1 MKVLVVE
8 DEIRIREGIGRL
20 LARQNSGYELAGEAE
35 NGQQGYEMV
44 CCQQPDIII
53 TDIRMPI
60 MDGLEMLEKI
70 YADGYTPKA
79 IVLSAYSEFEYARQA
94 LKLGVTEYL
103 LKPINLSDF
112 SKALANARMQVE
124 KERMRQPEEMGTLEQ
139 IISGLLWGGLVADVA
154 VQSYVEQKY
163 KIGPETAMLDICVY
177 LGRDYEQHL
186 GRARRQLELLLS
198 QRPDISWCLLEAPYE
213 KSIYIVLYGVKQ
225 INSVERWFQYEILSD
240 RFTSE
245 GRAGVGC
252 IQSRGIAGIR
262 EAFETLAPYM
272 DWNIALGED
281 VMISYPKI
289 TKVQNIPC
297 TYPVELENQLKV
309 AICTME
315 PEKVSRYVAQFHK
328 YFLGGRIFAPKE
340 IKECYVRFLWS
351 LINIAKEVGS
361 LDYQKLEQQKLLEAI
376 MNARTRKE
384 LKAAADGLLDKLK
397 FHQGTEDEVVH
408 LTVKRAKSMIHEFYQ
423 TGITLNEIADKL
435 DITPEYLG
443 SQFHKEVGVNFS
455 TYIRDFRISK
465 AKELLIG
472 TPLKLYEIAEQVGY
486 TDPKY
491 FSRVFKECTG
501 QLPADYRKAH
511 K

>member
-8 DEIRIREGIGRL
+8 DEIRIREGISRL
-20 LARQNSGYELAGEAE
+20 LTRLDSGYEMAGEAE
-35 NGQQGYEMV
+35 NGQQGYDLV
-44 CCQQPDIII
+44 CRLLPDIII
-53 TDIRMPI
+53 TDIRMPV

-70 YADGYTPKA
+70 YGDGYTPKA

-103 LKPINLSDF
+103 LKPINLNDF
-112 SKALANARMQVE
+112 SRALSNARMQVE
-124 KERMRQPEEMGTLEQ
+124 KERMRQPEEMGSLSQ
-139 IISGLLWGGLVADVA
+139 IISGLLWGGLVADASVLA
-154 VQSYVEQKY
+154 YVEQKY
-163 KIGPETAMLDICVY
+163 KIGPETAMLQICVY
-177 LGRDYEQHL
+177 LGLNYDKHL
-186 GRARRQLELLLS
+186 DRASRQLKMLLS
-198 QRPDISWCLLEAPYE
+198 ERTDISWCLLEVPYE
-213 KSIYIVLYGVKQ
+213 KSIYIIIYGVKQ

-240 RFTSE
+240 RFSSE

-252 IQSRGIAGIR
+252 IQSRGIAGIKQ
-262 EAFETLAPYM
+262 AFATLAPYM

-289 TKVQNIPC
+289 TKVQTVPC

-315 PEKVSRYVAQFHK
+315 PEKVEKYVTQFHE
-328 YFLGGRIFAPKE
+328 YFLGGKIYAPKE

-376 MNARTRKE
+376 MNARTRRE
-384 LKAAADGLLDKLK
+384 LMLTSGGLLEKLK
-397 FHQGTEDEVVH
+397 FQQSSEDEVVH
-408 LTVKRAKSMIHEFYQ
+408 LTVKRAKSMIQEFYQ

-443 SQFHKEVGVNFS
+443 TQFHKEMGVNFS

-472 TPLKLYEIAEQVGY
+472 TQLKLYEIAEQVGY

>member
-1 MKVLVVE
+1 
-8 DEIRIREGIGRL
+8 
-20 LARQNSGYELAGEAE
+20 
-35 NGQQGYEMV
+35 
-44 CCQQPDIII
+44 
-53 TDIRMPI
+53 
-60 MDGLEMLEKI
+60 
-70 YADGYTPKA
+70 
-79 IVLSAYSEFEYARQA
+79 
-94 LKLGVTEYL
+94 
-103 LKPINLSDF
+103 
-112 SKALANARMQVE
+112 
-124 KERMRQPEEMGTLEQ
+124 
-139 IISGLLWGGLVADVA
+139 
-154 VQSYVEQKY
+154 
-163 KIGPETAMLDICVY
+163 
-177 LGRDYEQHL
+177 
-186 GRARRQLELLLS
+186 
-198 QRPDISWCLLEAPYE
+198 
-213 KSIYIVLYGVKQ
+213 
-225 INSVERWFQYEILSD
+225 
-240 RFTSE
+240 
-245 GRAGVGC
+245 
-252 IQSRGIAGIR
+252 
-262 EAFETLAPYM
+262 
-272 DWNIALGED
+272 
-281 VMISYPKI
+281 
-289 TKVQNIPC
+289 
-297 TYPVELENQLKV
+297 
-309 AICTME
+309 ME